1 MSMRR
6 REFIQ
11 LLAGVAATR
20 PLPARAQRPN
30 PPRIGYLSPH
40 SSLTASDRAFLQGL
54 RELGYVEGSNIFIE
68 FRFADGKFD
77 RLPALAAELVR
88 LDVAVI
94 VTAVTQASLAARL
107 PPKPYLPLVLGLP
120 GRSSFESRATRSRLR
135 MTEKGRSLLKQEGI
149 SMKVGLSGLGRM
161 GQAMARRLLEAK
173 HGVGVYNRTPEK
185 IKDIVAGGAK
195 SLNSIEQACRYGT
208 VVFSMLADDAALA
221 EVSEQNGGLLQSLPK
236 GGIQSPRHAWRRDH
250 QKTHGGA

>member
-20 PLPARAQRPN
+20 PLPARAQTPN

-94 VTAVTQASLAARL
+94 VTAVTQASLAAKASTKTIL
-107 PPKPYLPLVLGLP
+107 APCPWPPWP
-120 GRSSFESRATRSRLR
+120 FILR
-135 MTEKGRSLLKQEGI
+135 EPCHAQPPQDDGERPIAIE
-149 SMKVGLSGLGRM
+149 
-161 GQAMARRLLEAK
+161 
-173 HGVGVYNRTPEK
+173 
-185 IKDIVAGGAK
+185 AGGNRA
-195 SLNSIEQACRYGT
+195 
-208 VVFSMLADDAALA
+208 
-221 EVSEQNGGLLQSLPK
+221 
-236 GGIQSPRHAWRRDH
+236 
-250 QKTHGGA
+250 